1 MIIYDLSCD
10 HQHRFEGWF
19 QNPGDFES
27 QLERHL
33 VRCPSCDSS
42 TVRRVPSAV
51 AIGGHHSEPAPR
63 ESGSEPRPAAA
74 ATAVMPAGSHALDL
88 YRQLVSALMVAS
100 EDVGRDFAEE
110 ARRIHYNEAPER
122 AIRGQTTQEEYE
134 ALQDEGITIMRL
146 PRVKEDDLN

>member
-51 AIGGHHSEPAPR
+51 AIGGHRPEPAPR
-63 ESGSEPRPAAA
+63 ETGNDTRAA

-100 EDVGRDFAEE
+100 EDVGPDFAEE

-134 ALQDEGITIMRL
+134 ALQDEGITVMRL
-146 PRVKEDDLN
+146 PGIKEDDLN